1 MLHTPNE
8 AANRSSRC
16 PIHSH
21 EHKRMQ
27 GTRWSDLQQGTAK
40 ETKSFPNSMSRNRA
54 SRDQY
59 HSLNSRGGKKKKRSA
74 EKDERSSQ
82 LRTVPL
88 DRLAACDAGQDEEEE
103 EEKERADGQE
113 PGGGGG
119 GGHGRVGKL
128 RLRARMD
135 SSGARRGRPYER
147 EREREEERGKVA
159 PRRGRGWGWKC
170 GRGEWSGVE
179 WADGH
184 SHSPRTAA
192 RTLTR
197 CLPRRWVG
205 RLGAAHRDCDD
216 WNVECRRTGAEYS
229 ILLHPSKKNKP

>member
-1 MLHTPNE
+1 MRQLTDRAGAQFTAMSIKECKAPDGQI
-8 AANRSSRC
+8 SSRERPKKPNLSQIPC
-16 PIHSH
+16 RGIAHHETSITRSIH
-21 EHKRMQ
+21 
-27 GTRWSDLQQGTAK
+27 
-40 ETKSFPNSMSRNRA
+40 
-54 SRDQY
+54 
-59 HSLNSRGGKKKKRSA
+59 GGKRKKKRSA

-147 EREREEERGKVA
+147 EREK
-159 PRRGRGWGWKC
+159 RRGGRWRRGG
-170 GRGEWSGVE
+170 GRVGDGSAGEGSGVE
-179 WADGH
+179 WSGRMGT
-184 SHSPRTAA
+184 RTPPAQ
-192 RTLTR
+192 
-197 CLPRRWVG
+197 PH
-205 RLGAAHRDCDD
+205 AH
-216 WNVECRRTGAEYS
+216 
-229 ILLHPSKKNKP
+229 

>member
-59 HSLNSRGGKKKKRSA
+59 HSLNSRGEKKKKRSA

-147 EREREEERGKVA
+147 ERERGEGRW
-159 PRRGRGWGWKC
+159 RRGGG
-170 GRGEWSGVE
+170 GVGDGSAGEGSGVE
-179 WADGH
+179 WSGRMGTRTPPAQPHAHWLAACRVGGLAGWA
-184 SHSPRTAA
+184 PRTGTA
-192 RTLTR
+192 T
-197 CLPRRWVG
+197 
-205 RLGAAHRDCDD
+205 
-216 WNVECRRTGAEYS
+216 TGTWSVAEPERNTVFYS
-229 ILLHPSKKNKP
+229 IHQKK

>member
-1 MLHTPNE
+1 
-8 AANRSSRC
+8 
-16 PIHSH
+16 
-21 EHKRMQ
+21 MQ

-59 HSLNSRGGKKKKRSA
+59 HSLNSRGEKKKKRSA

-147 EREREEERGKVA
+147 ERERRGEGEGGAAAGAGLGMEVRERGV
-159 PRRGRGWGWKC
+159 
-170 GRGEWSGVE
+170 EWSGVE
-179 WADGH
+179 WSEEEKRQEWWGY
-184 SHSPRTAA
+184 STV
-192 RTLTR
+192 
-197 CLPRRWVG
+197 VG
-205 RLGAAHRDCDD
+205 SG
-216 WNVECRRTGAEYS
+216 EE
-229 ILLHPSKKNKP
+229 

>member
-1 MLHTPNE
+1 MV
-8 AANRSSRC
+8 RSPAGNGQRNQIFPKFHVAESR
-16 PIHSH
+16 I
-21 EHKRMQ
+21 
-27 GTRWSDLQQGTAK
+27 TR
-40 ETKSFPNSMSRNRA
+40 PV
-54 SRDQY
+54 
-59 HSLNSRGGKKKKRSA
+59 SLAQFTGGKEKKRSA

-147 EREREEERGKVA
+147 ERERRGEGEGGAAAGAGLGMEVRERGV
-159 PRRGRGWGWKC
+159 
-170 GRGEWSGVE
+170 EWSGVGG
-179 WADGH
+179 WALALPPH
-184 SHSPRTAA
+184 SRTHTDSLPAA
-192 RTLTR
+192 SVGW
-197 CLPRRWVG
+197 PVG
-205 RLGAAHRDCDD
+205 RRAPGL
-216 WNVECRRTGAEYS
+216 RRLERGVSPNRSGIQYFTPS
-229 ILLHPSKKNKP
+229 IEKK

>member
-1 MLHTPNE
+1 
-8 AANRSSRC
+8 
-16 PIHSH
+16 
-21 EHKRMQ
+21 MQ

-147 EREREEERGKVA
+147 ERERRGEGEGGAAAGAGLGMEVRERGV
-159 PRRGRGWGWKC
+159 
-170 GRGEWSGVE
+170 EWSGVGG
-179 WADGH
+179 WALALPPH
-184 SHSPRTAA
+184 SRTHTDSLPAA
-192 RTLTR
+192 SVGW
-197 CLPRRWVG
+197 PVG
-205 RLGAAHRDCDD
+205 RRAPGL
-216 WNVECRRTGAEYS
+216 RRLERGVSPNRSGIQYFTPS
-229 ILLHPSKKNKP
+229 IEKK